1 VTAVA
6 GGSRTLERTYG
17 IPVAPISTQ
26 QFLNLVKDN
35 QRVNKSALP
44 FVITPHPVIG
54 MPPEALYAY
63 LEGNDPE
70 TGKRVIDE
78 IVDALTKP
86 PGGDTGLEVERA
98 PAAVA
103 VARQVL
109 LKDTE
114 DNLQKLFYEKGW
126 TDGLPIILPTAER
139 VQTML
144 AGTSHPP
151 DEVVGEVFAMDT
163 RETAKYTVQ
172 NIAVIAVMAGAK
184 PEHFP
189 VILAIAS
196 TRQTALMPSTT
207 AFGAMLLVNG
217 PIRNEISMN
226 CGIGAFSAVNQANS
240 VIGRAWLL
248 MSHSWGY
255 NRPGKTLWS
264 SQGSNLTYNSMCCGE
279 NEERS
284 VWEPFHVQK
293 GYKPDE
299 SVVSIFRG
307 WTLFSSPGTA
317 ANRSLGEELKIELG
331 VMPPSGSAAT
341 IVIDPLV
348 ARNLKENQGFQTK
361 QDYSRWLSQNVKMPA
376 GRYWGADH
384 IDMLVAS
391 QAYQGIEPYASWKKL
406 PDDALIAPF
415 HDPSQINIVV
425 VGGETSPLWK
435 ASDYRHTIS
444 ASIDVWRPD
453 KSSEECADGTCGIP
467 DPNEPG
473 TYDQKH

>member
-6 GGSRTLERTYG
+6 GGSRTLERVYG
-17 IPVAPISTQ
+17 IPVAPISTH

-78 IVDALTKP
+78 IIDALTKP
-86 PGGDTGLEVERA
+86 QVGTKFEVEA
-98 PAAVA
+98 AQTAVA
-103 VARQVL
+103 ATQQVL

-114 DNLQKLFYEKGW
+114 DNLQRLFYENGW
-126 TDGLPIILPTAER
+126 TDGLPIILPTEER
-139 VQTML
+139 VQRML

-151 DEVVGEVFAMDT
+151 DEVVGAVFAMDT
-163 RETAKYTVQ
+163 RETTEYTVK

-217 PIRNEISMN
+217 PIRNEIGMN

-284 VWEPFHVQK
+284 VWEPFHVQN
-293 GYKPDE
+293 GYKPEE
-299 SVVSIFRG
+299 SVVSMFRG

-317 ANRSLGEELKIELG
+317 AIRSLGEELKIELA
-331 VMPPSGSAAT
+331 VMPPTGSAAT
-341 IVIDPLV
+341 IVVDPLV
-348 ARNLKENQGFQTK
+348 ARNLKENQGFATK
-361 QDYSRWLSQNVKMPA
+361 QDYCRWLSQNVKIPA
-376 GRYWGADH
+376 GTYWGTDH

-406 PDDALIAPF
+406 ADDELIAPY

-435 ASDYRHTIS
+435 SSDYRHVIS
-444 ASIDVWRPD
+444 ASIDKWRPN
-453 KSSEECADGTCGIP
+453 SSAECADGTCGIP
-467 DPNEPG
+467 DPNGSG
-473 TYDQKH
+473 TYDQKR